1 MQSTLSETYAETLG
15 WIRDTK
21 ALGRSIITDA
31 TSSIEDIGKFSQ
43 SPRTRDPLRE
53 QQKLD
58 FLNEN
63 SGPVKLPQKGLGRAI
78 TEKWNALAKKKG
90 WDAQLT
96 DESAGGIKGKVM
108 LHLMELHDQFYLGD
122 AHKHLGN
129 ESIMGKF
136 SKFMYDNVSPQGLI
150 DKQLPK
156 LTNGAIT
163 PHQSKFTG
171 GERVGG
177 TLPLTLSETSTEVIG
192 GIYGSAFAKA
202 KARLQVLG
210 IRDDAGRQM
219 YKRGTE

>member
-1 MQSTLSETYAETLG
+1 
-15 WIRDTK
+15 
-21 ALGRSIITDA
+21 
-31 TSSIEDIGKFSQ
+31 
-43 SPRTRDPLRE
+43 
-53 QQKLD
+53 
-58 FLNEN
+58 
-63 SGPVKLPQKGLGRAI
+63 
-78 TEKWNALAKKKG
+78 
-90 WDAQLT
+90 
-96 DESAGGIKGKVM
+96 M

-129 ESIMGKF
+129 QSIAGKF

-156 LTNGAIT
+156 LTNGSFT

-210 IRDDAGRQM
+210 IRMMLVDKCIREVQKNLIARLM
-219 YKRGTE
+219 KSITTKCFPLCKLV